1 VLRGNGYLKFSI
13 RVAPAVFHDE
23 RSRVCRRQL
32 RHVGRDPPGWG
43 RSSVLTRPQGPCIV
57 ADSNSLASAR
67 IAFSASA
74 LKVSGVQSKGTMS
87 PRRFSGSSSHLRT
100 TIDRFL
106 RRSRFKL
113 SIIRVVI
120 TSPFAGH
127 LFLSNS
133 GSFAKFA
140 AIRRASSSAGSAAAP
155 EIEADGIMSKLR
167 PLRRLRSSRSMW
179 GLRLRSLLRSLR
191 NLASGQVASRDD
203 VLQRCRDQRRRKSTN

>member
-155 EIEADGIMSKLR
+155 EIEGRDYEQAPTPP
-167 PLRRLRSSRSMW
+167 PLAQLAQHVGPPPPQSAAQPPQPRLWASCKPGRRAPALS
-179 GLRLRSLLRSLR
+179 
-191 NLASGQVASRDD
+191 
-203 VLQRCRDQRRRKSTN
+203 